1 LRRRASQL
9 IWHGE
14 IRRRRVLC
22 RPPAFLRSSYFIIFW
37 IFVGGCGCP
46 RARRCGGLRVNRRRL
61 RRLWRGYCKK
71 VNSLKGLFR
80 LRPLPQQLR
89 HQYFSTIEMQR
100 FATRL
105 RPLAAGLAGSALAYR
120 AHQSYSSADPSAL
133 ASSPPP
139 TAALDALDHKAYDN
153 GFRGQLMPELPKAGS
168 NRTKNGPVVKDAS
181 GISWQRGPYGSW
193 WMRLGAAQ
201 SGMPTVPE
209 LSRALDIG
217 CERAK
222 DAKSPLYVC
231 VQELE
236 AEPGVTALL
245 RARGFGYHHF
255 SPNEPPRKS
264 SAGGS
269 AQPMGEHVYYRW
281 FGDPGHDMVPCY
293 ATSIEGVGALV
304 LSPDEKKVLL
314 VWEYGN
320 WKPVS
325 GAVDEVRRSV
335 YPLSLATFLACFLA
349 SSHSALSFCVTLRA
363 NRSSM
368 RRSVRRV
375 RRPASRS
382 TNRSLRCTWVGGS
395 WRRRAIKR
403 RMTTSAP
410 SS

>member
-1 LRRRASQL
+1 
-9 IWHGE
+9 
-14 IRRRRVLC
+14 
-22 RPPAFLRSSYFIIFW
+22 
-37 IFVGGCGCP
+37 
-46 RARRCGGLRVNRRRL
+46 
-61 RRLWRGYCKK
+61 
-71 VNSLKGLFR
+71 
-80 LRPLPQQLR
+80 
-89 HQYFSTIEMQR
+89 MQR
-100 FATRL
+100 LATRL

-264 SAGGS
+264 PAGGS

-325 GAVDEVRRSV
+325 GAVDEVRRTYTLSLSLLFSLV
-335 YPLSLATFLACFLA
+335 FLPLSLCRFFLWL
-349 SSHSALSFCVTLRA
+349 STGRIEALCGEA
-363 NRSSM
+363 
-368 RRSVRRV
+368 
-375 RRPASRS
+375 
-382 TNRSLRCTWVGGS
+382 
-395 WRRRAIKR
+395 
-403 RMTTSAP
+403 
-410 SS
+410 

>member
-1 LRRRASQL
+1 
-9 IWHGE
+9 
-14 IRRRRVLC
+14 
-22 RPPAFLRSSYFIIFW
+22 
-37 IFVGGCGCP
+37 
-46 RARRCGGLRVNRRRL
+46 
-61 RRLWRGYCKK
+61 
-71 VNSLKGLFR
+71 
-80 LRPLPQQLR
+80 
-89 HQYFSTIEMQR
+89 MQR
-100 FATRL
+100 LATRL

-264 SAGGS
+264 PAGGS

-325 GAVDEVRRSV
+325 GAVDEVRPQHTLSLSLLFSLV
-335 YPLSLATFLACFLA
+335 FLPLSLCRFFLWL
-349 SSHSALSFCVTLRA
+349 STGRIEALCGEA
-363 NRSSM
+363 
-368 RRSVRRV
+368 
-375 RRPASRS
+375 
-382 TNRSLRCTWVGGS
+382 
-395 WRRRAIKR
+395 
-403 RMTTSAP
+403 
-410 SS
+410 